1 MSKALVLLAMI
12 FCHIVDDYCLQTV
25 GQLATM
31 KQKKWWEENHPQK
44 LYKYDYLVALLMHS
58 ISWAFMIMLP
68 VAAYMSWDVNS
79 SFVILFVLNT
89 ICHAFIDNAK
99 ANWLL
104 INLITDQSVH
114 IAQILV
120 TFLTLVSYG

>member
-1 MSKALVLLAMI
+1 ML
-12 FCHIVDDYCLQTV
+12 FCHIVDDYFLQ
-25 GQLATM
+25 GILASM

-44 LYKYDYLVALLMHS
+44 LYRYDYLVALLMHS
-58 ISWAFMIMLP
+58 LSWAFMIMLP
-68 VAAYMSWDVNS
+68 VAFYMSLDVNTN
-79 SFVILFVLNT
+79 FIILFVLNT
-89 ICHAFIDNAK
+89 VCHAFIDNAK

-104 INLITDQSVH
+104 INLIADQSAH

>member
-1 MSKALVLLAMI
+1 MSKVFVLLAMI
-12 FCHIVDDYCLQTV
+12 FCHIVDDYCLQTI
-25 GQLATM
+25 GPLATM
-31 KQKKWWEENHPQK
+31 KQKKWWEGNHPQK
-44 LYKYDYLVALLMHS
+44 LYKDDYLVALLMHS
-58 ISWAFMIMLP
+58 MSWAFMIMLP

-104 INLITDQSVH
+104 INLITDQSIH